1 MSRQNVIQG
10 CEAVTPPLLKKR
22 MKRHLLFALSSLCLL
37 LCAQCS
43 SSAPVESAPAA
54 AEQDSAAPLVLL
66 DIGHSPRSGGACTP
80 DKKVNENTFWY
91 QYAPVIQAELVQ
103 AGYRCELVN
112 RGEAPTREPA
122 KSLAQKHG
130 VKQLNDKDTGKR
142 YPSKFHP
149 KWIGAGMV
157 SADYGITRRPACMV
171 FLHLNS
177 TGESWTSG
185 TPAGLVI
192 SDGNVGNAL
201 AQSVC
206 DAVTAEMGQEMGGG
220 KCRILVRNRPEQKGG
235 GWVNAL
241 AEEGIPAVVTE
252 CLYTNSR
259 THYAILTDEAKA
271 TRFAEAVAHG
281 IINWLQQ
288 KTEP

>member
-1 MSRQNVIQG
+1 MKQNIFTIG
-10 CEAVTPPLLKKR
+10 LAY
-22 MKRHLLFALSSLCLL
+22 CLL
-37 LCAQCS
+37 LLAPGCT
-43 SSAPVESAPAA
+43 SAPVEKPEHATAPNS
-54 AEQDSAAPLVLL
+54 QAPLVLL

-80 DKKVNENTFWY
+80 DKKVSENTFWY
-91 QYAPVIQAELVQ
+91 IYAPAVKAELVK

-122 KSLAQKHG
+122 KSLAVKHG
-130 VKQLNDKDTGKR
+130 VTQLNDKDTGTR

-149 KWIGAGMV
+149 EWIGAGMV

-177 TGESWTSG
+177 TGSSWCDS

-192 SDGNVGNAL
+192 SDGAVGNAL

-206 DAVTAEMGQEMGGG
+206 DTVTAEMGAEMGGG

-235 GWVNAL
+235 GWVNTL
-241 AEEGIPAVVTE
+241 AAEGIPAVVTE
-252 CLYTNSR
+252 CLYVNSR
-259 THYAILTDEAKA
+259 RHYAIITDDAKA
-271 TRFAEAVAHG
+271 TQFAKAVAHG
-281 IINWLQQ
+281 IINWLN
-288 KTEP
+288 TRNR